1 MKKILVIVSII
12 GLFFI
17 SSKIYA
23 CVCDYQYNYQYEN
36 QNQSNNI
43 IEENDENNL
52 ENTYHYNCGV
62 PDCPY
67 KEYHI
72 HETNHNYHHAGYGN
86 NHGQHRSCHHK
97 R

>member
-17 SSKIYA
+17 SSKVYA
-23 CVCDYQYNYQYEN
+23 CVCDYHYEN
-36 QNQSNNI
+36 QNQANNI
-43 IEENDENNL
+43 VEENDEKTLND
-52 ENTYHYNCGV
+52 TYHYNCGV
-62 PDCPY
+62 PDCPN

-72 HETNHNYHHAGYGN
+72 HETNHNYHHTTNRN
-86 NHGQHRSCHHK
+86 NHGQHRSCHHN